1 MKKTIITLFTIIFI
15 VVTIIC
21 VNYYSYMSEYKNIF
35 KENEKFEQYK
45 NKEIYG
51 IELGTI
57 INKVIDQNTKNEIE
71 KDEKNVFIPNEEN
84 SIQIEIYMLDSEQTY
99 KMETFYNSGMTNFIK
114 YYGDIKFK
122 CSKIEYHQKTK
133 RVKYILFE
141 QVQSS

>member
-51 IELGTI
+51 TQLGSI
-57 INKVIDQNTKNEIE
+57 INKVIDQNTKNGIE

-122 CSKIEYHQKTK
+122 CSKIEYHQKTR